1 MRIVSPGEIV
11 IAKEWIV
18 AVSAAEETQ
27 LSLVW
32 VWNQEEKNSRA
43 LNPDDGF
50 SRTRYSAKR
59 EKVI

>member
-1 MRIVSPGEIV
+1 MIG
-11 IAKEWIV
+11 KEWVV
-18 AVSAAEETQ
+18 AVTAAEETQ

-43 LNPDDGF
+43 LESSSKNPDDGF

-59 EKVI
+59 DKVI

>member
-1 MRIVSPGEIV
+1 MIG
-11 IAKEWIV
+11 KEWVV
-18 AVSAAEETQ
+18 AVTAAEETQ

-32 VWNQEEKNSRA
+32 VWNQEEKNSRT
-43 LNPDDGF
+43 LESSSKNPGDGF